1 MQHRLI
7 LLVFLA
13 ASSTASAQI
22 DADQVY
28 AGAGLSLAFEQFDL
42 PRGVSADDTAA
53 LDLLA
58 GYRVHPNVAME
69 GEMQLLYVPGFEL
82 HGIGGEVEGG
92 AFTGSAKLFP
102 VPPGADLQPFFLL
115 GGGLLALDGPHRIDA
130 NKVNWMYQVGAGV
143 DFPVADRTLFEVKA
157 TYRVPQGSL
166 EDFEYWTVGAN
177 VQYRF

>member
-1 MQHRLI
+1 MQHRLV
-7 LLVFLA
+7 LLVVFL

-22 DADQVY
+22 DTGQTY

-53 LDLLA
+53 LDLIA
-58 GYRVHPNVAME
+58 GYRAHPVVALE
-69 GEMQLLYVPGFEL
+69 GEIQLLYVPGFEL
-82 HGIGGEVEGG
+82 DGIGGDVDG
-92 AFTGSAKLFP
+92 AALTGSAKLFP
-102 VPPGADLQPFFLL
+102 VPQTADLQPFFLL
-115 GGGLLALDGPHRIDA
+115 GGGLLDLDGPHRIDA